1 MESPPSSSPDSA
13 HDELAD
19 LVRRFMESIAG
30 FSARLPFLTDHQRL
44 HSIAT
49 VVILA
54 VSIAFAWKFLKAPTY
69 RRRRQRQPPDQLP
82 ALSDVTSHSRT
93 MVQGPEAFSSAG
105 DSRVQDVVDD
115 FFQPVK
121 LTVPQL
127 VRQKFCE
134 GHKVTC
140 RLLGVVLEETN
151 PDDLQKNVTVR
162 SSVLEV
168 LLEMTKCCDLYLME
182 RILDDESGERVIS
195 ALNDAGIFT
204 SGGFVS
210 DKVLFCST
218 ENGHVSFVRQLE
230 PDWHIDT
237 NFEIVSQLARF
248 IKYQLHISLTR
259 PDRSASNVFSSTCLE
274 GFIGVPIIA
283 NCTSFPAVV
292 FQAHASGFSA

>member
-19 LVRRFMESIAG
+19 LVRRFMESITG

-54 VSIAFAWKFLKAPTY
+54 VSVAFAWKFLKAPTY
-69 RRRRQRQPPDQLP
+69 PRRRQRQPPDQFP

-182 RILDDESGERVIS
+182 RILDDESG
-195 ALNDAGIFT
+195 
-204 SGGFVS
+204 
-210 DKVLFCST
+210 VLFCST

-230 PDWHIDT
+230 PDWHINT